1 MIMNRIDIKVGTF
14 LALRQVRHASFLTTA
29 LIISVMTLT
38 FLNLVVVNGIL
49 VGLVKTNANNKFYSG
64 DVIVSPLREKSFI
77 ERSADIVRM
86 AEAQNGVVAVSARYI
101 ESGRLE
107 ANYKTRLRQTDLIND
122 AGGQIVG
129 INPDDEDMVT
139 QLSSKIIEGSYLEE
153 GDYDQILVG
162 SDLLFKYA
170 QIDSPGVKTLR
181 DTEAGS
187 KVRLVIGDIE
197 REVTIKGVVKAKVGE
212 VDSRIFMIDNQLR
225 SLINRFDYNVDEISI
240 RLEPGADASVVKQA
254 LIDAGFDKK
263 AKVLLADEAK
273 PKFLQDVEKT
283 FGLMG
288 NLIGSIGLV
297 VASITIFIVIFVNA
311 LTRRKF
317 IGILKGIGISSR
329 AIEFSY
335 VIQSLFYAGCGTL
348 IGLFVVYGILKPYI
362 DVNPINFPFSDG
374 ILFVPISGTM
384 LRVLTLMITT
394 IIAGY
399 LPAKL
404 IVRQNTLNAILGR

>member
-1 MIMNRIDIKVGTF
+1 MNRIDIKVGTF